1 MTSGVVERFTE
12 ATSAREMRA
21 LEAVAARTLDAL
33 AERTVWCAT
42 ASVPAGR
49 AARALR
55 DRLGWAGEHGVIAR
69 LLEFGRGAETR
80 AFEGVA
86 PDDVVVLHDPA
97 PAGLAEQIRDGGG
110 HALLR
115 VRAGAR
121 ATHGDARWSAWPR
134 SCPARSPWPSGTSR
148 SGNAAAD
155 NARTWP
161 GRACWP
167 QWRAGIGRK
176 PSAVRFTPDRWS
188 PCADQPGSTSRTRRS
203 WAGGRL
209 ERRRWPCPSPRQ

>member
-1 MTSGVVERFTE
+1 LTSGVVERFTE
-12 ATSAREMRA
+12 ATSTREMRA

-55 DRLGWAGEHGVIAR
+55 DRLGWAGEYGVIAR
-69 LLEFGRGAETR
+69 LLELGRGAETR
-80 AFEGVA
+80 AVEGVA

-115 VRAGAR
+115 VRAGEGGAAAR
-121 ATHGDARWSAWPR
+121 AMDAYVLSWRTSDAR
-134 SCPARSPWPSGTSR
+134 
-148 SGNAAAD
+148 
-155 NARTWP
+155 
-161 GRACWP
+161 GRAVECLAALLPSTLTVAEWDIP
-167 QWRAGIGRK
+167 FGERGRRQRQDLAWA
-176 PSAVRFTPDRWS
+176 SLLAAVARGDR
-188 PCADQPGSTSRTRRS
+188 QETV
-203 WAGGRL
+203 GGAIHARPL
-209 ERRRWPCPSPRQ
+209 VSVR